1 MQLIDI
7 CVVYYL
13 DVDCAGEDKMPDDE
27 KRVPW
32 YLWPFWAIW
41 RLISWI
47 VQVTGRVIAVI
58 LGFLLMIVGVIISLT
73 VIGLIIGVPLIL
85 IGILLVI
92 RGLF

>member
-1 MQLIDI
+1 MSI
-7 CVVYYL
+7 
-13 DVDCAGEDKMPDDE
+13 EE
-27 KRVPW
+27 KKVPW

-58 LGFLLMIVGVIISLT
+58 LGFLLMIVGVIISFT
-73 VIGLIIGVPLIL
+73 IIGLIIGVPLIL
-85 IGILLVI
+85 IGIMLVI